1 MKEPWQRNKVTFRCA
16 ACRHTWKSEPGRIAD
31 EPTRE
36 WHPWR
41 YFAQCPKCRKEVEQ
55 AHWEQSLL
63 KGWTKACGPKTEEG
77 KKKAAANLLGHPNA
91 EARQRTRF
99 NGMKHGLNAKV
110 ATFYPAKPNGYSHC
124 RTCRWLNNGCGEWE
138 HGACLTRMELF
149 FQHRVAFQTRDPS
162 LLTDL
167 QSDLQSN
174 VQAMINDI
182 ILAIINSG
190 VELRSPQWYS
200 DKEGGMH
207 LAQYEDANGEM
218 RTIDDVTAHP
228 LLKPLY
234 ELISR
239 NTDVLAKLG
248 MTEKAKEEDAALQG
262 FLDQK
267 EQKAE
272 DLRAFAER
280 QTRALEDLTA
290 LIERSRAKQK
300 RDPVLIEHQQGE
312 SDGE

>member
-1 MKEPWQRNKVTFRCA
+1 
-16 ACRHTWKSEPGRIAD
+16 
-31 EPTRE
+31 
-36 WHPWR
+36 
-41 YFAQCPKCRKEVEQ
+41 
-55 AHWEQSLL
+55 
-63 KGWTKACGPKTEEG
+63 
-77 KKKAAANLLGHPNA
+77 
-91 EARQRTRF
+91 
-99 NGMKHGLNAKV
+99 
-110 ATFYPAKPNGYSHC
+110 
-124 RTCRWLNNGCGEWE
+124 
-138 HGACLTRMELF
+138 
-149 FQHRVAFQTRDPS
+149 
-162 LLTDL
+162 
-167 QSDLQSN
+167 
-174 VQAMINDI
+174 
-182 ILAIINSG
+182 
-190 VELRSPQWYS
+190 
-200 DKEGGMH
+200 MH
-207 LAQYEDANGEM
+207 LAQYQDANGEM

-248 MTEKAKEEDAALQG
+248 MTEKAKEEDATLQG

-312 SDGE
+312 DS